1 MKILIIGTP
10 RSGTTSLIKGL
21 GKTKNYQRYGEP
33 WNKYIGDRY
42 PRYPYPY
49 NFNSECVVKTLIENI
64 PAEFEN
70 LKGLTFSEKLF
81 KFYNELK
88 LDFDR
93 IILLGRKNL
102 NEQIRS
108 YTYFREKELIDSK
121 VNWHDNY
128 ILPDSVD
135 LPTEKFKKEIYR
147 MDDRL
152 KKLSEILNIDIDWY
166 EELYSGDLDNVK
178 IFVTKHNLDLD
189 LDKFYE
195 YLNPKNRQRITKLSV
210 I

>member
-42 PRYPYPY
+42 PYPF
-49 NFNSECVVKTLIENI
+49 NFNSKCVVKTLIENI

-70 LKGLTFSEKLF
+70 LKGLTFDEKLF
-81 KFYNELK
+81 KFYNKVK

-108 YTYFREKELIDSK
+108 YTYFREKELVTK

-128 ILPDSVD
+128 ILPDSVE

-178 IFVTKHNLDLD
+178 IFLTKHNLDLD

-195 YLNPKNRQRITKLSV
+195 YLNPKNRQRITKLPV